1 MGKISNRDRTVTS
14 VTLGLQMKGDSTHS
28 TSQDR
33 KDQITARVRKIL
45 VEVSEEV
52 LEAASVITLD
62 LVTKPFLDI
71 MTLTIGKFESF
82 GDDVLCKRKLLP

>member
-1 MGKISNRDRTVTS
+1 MVTS

-33 KDQITARVRKIL
+33 KGQITTRVRKIL
-45 VEVSEEV
+45 VEVSEEA
-52 LEAASVITLD
+52 LEAVSVITLD
-62 LVTKPFLDI
+62 LVIKPFLAI

-82 GDDVLCKRKLLP
+82 AGDVLCNPKLLP